1 MNCGTTRL
9 LRSNSQADC
18 ESSGVGGGVFGPPI
32 PPKARMSDTLN
43 ADIECQAT
51 VGPCEVDEFDC
62 VLKICHGTDEL
73 SNEEDKESESRS
85 LLVGALE

>member
-1 MNCGTTRL
+1 
-9 LRSNSQADC
+9 
-18 ESSGVGGGVFGPPI
+18 
-32 PPKARMSDTLN
+32 MSDTLN